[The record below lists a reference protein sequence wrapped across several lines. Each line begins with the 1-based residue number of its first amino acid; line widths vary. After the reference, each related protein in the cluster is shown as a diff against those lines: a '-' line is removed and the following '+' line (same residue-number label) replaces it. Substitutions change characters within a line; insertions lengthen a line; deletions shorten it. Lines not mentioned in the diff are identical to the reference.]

1 MMHERSPVVLVQ
13 IPEALNA
20 QQERIFLSE
29 LESRLNT
36 SRPRI
41 VLDCSKLRRMDKAAI
56 HLLLCCL
63 EETLKRNGD
72 VKLAALPNGASTIF
86 ALSGL
91 EGLFEVFDTISDAT
105 NSFQQLPKVVTPQ
118 VVTQERDMP
127 SGSQNH
133 PSNGA

>member
-41 VLDCSKLRRMDKAAI
+41 VLDCSKLRRMDKPSM

-72 VKLAALPNGASTIF
+72 VKLAALPNGASAIF

-91 EGLFEVFDTISDAT
+91 GGLFEVFDTISGAT
-105 NSFQQLPKVVTPQ
+105 NSFQQLPRVVTPQ
-118 VVTQERDMP
+118 RDVP
-127 SGSQNH
+127 
-133 PSNGA
+133 